1 MLRTLALS
9 LTLVLT
15 AAPSVTAQP
24 TAEPGACSPPAREAS
39 TGQARTDQQVIGNR
53 VAAGCGPLGG
63 DVVDVEIA
71 GHPSWVIPDPSDNGG
86 SWFVVLDDGSVDHV
100 IAPEGLA
107 PSVVR
112 GGTAPLQPGEPPMAL
127 AMDDGQVL
135 FGSALD
141 PAAWFED
148 PLPGTRVVELPDGV
162 QAALTGPTTRYSHG
176 VLGDELEASAITLR
190 DAAGGSTLI
199 EVAATDVIEGLSP
212 LVADLDRDGT
222 PEIIVT
228 VSNAEVGA
236 QLVAY
241 GLDGEVVAQSEPI
254 GRGYRWLHQVAAG
267 PLGSDGAIEIVVVR
281 TPHIGGVVEAY
292 RLVEGRLELA
302 ASQSGY
308 SSHRLGSSNLDM
320 ALLAD
325 ADGDGRLDVVVPT
338 QDMTALGVLARTADG
353 FEEVASLPLDG
364 QLTSNV
370 AAATDADGNLVLAA
384 GTDDGR
390 LRIYR

>member
-1 MLRTLALS
+1 MLRNLALS
-9 LTLVLT
+9 SVLVLT
-15 AAPSVTAQP
+15 AAPTVTAQS
-24 TAEPGACSPPAREAS
+24 TGEPGACSPAAGEAP
-39 TGQARTDQQVIGNR
+39 TAQARTDQQVTGNR
-53 VAAGCGPLGG
+53 VAAACGPLRG
-63 DVVDVEIA
+63 DVVDIEIA
-71 GHPSWVIPDPSDNGG
+71 GTPSWVVPDPSDNGG
-86 SWFVVLDDGSVDHV
+86 SWFVMLDDGSVDHV

-112 GGTAPLQPGEPPMAL
+112 NETAPLQPGEPPMAL

-162 QAALTGPTTRYSHG
+162 QAALTGPSARYSHG

-190 DAAGGSTLI
+190 DTAGGSTVI
-199 EVAATDVIEGLSP
+199 EVAAPDVIEGLSP
-212 LVADLDRDGT
+212 MVADLDGDGT

-236 QLVAY
+236 RLVAY
-241 GLDGEVVAQSEPI
+241 GLDGEIVAQSDPI

-267 PLGSDGAIEIVVVR
+267 PLGSDGEIEIVVVR
-281 TPHIGGVVEAY
+281 TPHIGGVVETY
-292 RLVEGRLELA
+292 RLIDGHLELA
-302 ASQSGY
+302 ASQVGY

-320 ALLAD
+320 ALMAD
-325 ADGDGRLDVVVPT
+325 ADGDGRLDVIVPT

-353 FEEVASLPLDG
+353 FEEVASLPLEG
-364 QLTSNV
+364 RLMTNV
-370 AAATDADGNLVLAA
+370 AAATDAEGHLVLAA

>member
-1 MLRTLALS
+1 

-15 AAPSVTAQP
+15 AALSVTAQS
-24 TAEPGACSPPAREAS
+24 TGEPGACSPPAGEAS
-39 TGQARTDQQVIGNR
+39 TGQARTDQQVTGNR

-71 GHPSWVIPDPSDNGG
+71 GTPSWVIPDPSDNGD

-100 IAPEGLA
+100 IAPAGLA

-112 GGTAPLQPGEPPMAL
+112 GVTAPLQPGEPPAAL

-148 PLPGTRVVELPDGV
+148 RLPGTRVVELPDGV
-162 QAALTGPTTRYSHG
+162 QAALTGPTPRYAHG
-176 VLGDELEASAITLR
+176 VLGDELEASAITLL
-190 DAAGGSTLI
+190 DTAGGSTVI
-199 EVAATDVIEGLSP
+199 EVAGSDVIEGLSP
-212 LVADLDRDGT
+212 IVADLDGDGT
-222 PEIIVT
+222 PEIVVT

-236 QLVAY
+236 RLVAY
-241 GLDGEVVAQSEPI
+241 GLDGEVVAESDPI

-267 PLGSDGAIEIVVVR
+267 SLGAAGEIEVVVVR
-281 TPHIGGVVEAY
+281 TPHIGGVVETY
-292 RLVEGRLELA
+292 RLIDGRLELA
-302 ASQSGY
+302 ASQAGY

-338 QDMTALGVLARTADG
+338 QDMTALGVLARTVDG

-364 QLTSNV
+364 QLVTNV
-370 AAATDADGNLVLAA
+370 AAATDAGGNLVLAA